1 MDSGTIWGSSEKG
14 LRADQEG
21 EEATEDGMA
30 LNGEGIGVKGADAVQ
45 LLKRGWCGPIIW
57 SDTINWSLIYCS
69 VDTDLARLQRGKK
82 GKGKGAQKKGKCCR
96 FFLFSETPVW

>member
-45 LLKRGWCGPIIW
+45 LSEPAQLTEAWFIAP
-57 SDTINWSLIYCS
+57 LIRILHACKE
-69 VDTDLARLQRGKK
+69 AKK
-82 GKGKGAQKKGKCCR
+82 GGRRGNRKREKYSPQ
-96 FFLFSETPVW
+96 